1 MEGRSLQKTVA
12 LTMGDRYGVGPELVA
27 RLLADW
33 PASKVVTPILFGDP
47 EVFARG
53 CAVAQVA
60 PKLRRVAS
68 PADARGGAGPTFV
81 ELPFDAP
88 VGPPGH
94 ASAAAG
100 GEVLATLERV
110 IAPPATSTHSS
121 MRRSTSRRCA
131 TPGTTAATRPRSSP
145 AASAARRARSTCS
158 ARSGPRASPRM
169 CRSPASGAGHPA
181 RDRQGHRAD
190 ARVPP
195 GPRRRRAAAGGGGAE
210 PACRRGRRLRPRGD
224 RRHRPGDRC
233 RARRRHGGRG
243 AFPGRQRVPPGPQ
256 GRLPRRRHDVP
267 RPGTDRAEAAGPRP
281 RRHGDRGLPIPITTA
296 GHGTAFD
303 IAGKGIAT
311 VDGLAAAAGVCRRM
325 LELAAEAGS
334 PAVIPR

>member
-53 CAVAQVA
+53 CAVARVA

-68 PADARGGAGPTFV
+68 PADARDGAGPAFV

-88 VGPPGH
+88 VGLPGH
-94 ASAAAG
+94 VSAAAG
-100 GEVLATLERV
+100 GEALATLERV
-110 IAPPATSTHSS
+110 IAAAGAGEADGLVYAPLNKQA
-121 MRRSTSRRCA
+121 MRDAGHDGGDETAFFARRLGGEAGEINMLGEIWTSRVTSHVPLARVA
-131 TPGTTAATRPRSSP
+131 DLVTRPAIGKAIAQMHAFLRGLGVAEPRLAVAALNPHAGEGGAFGP
-145 AASAARRARSTCS
+145 AIDAAR
-158 ARSGPRASPRM
+158 
-169 CRSPASGAGHPA
+169 
-181 RDRQGHRAD
+181 
-190 ARVPP
+190 
-195 GPRRRRAAAGGGGAE
+195 AAGMAAEGPFPADSVFPQVLKGGY
-210 PACRRGRRLRPRGD
+210 
-224 RRHRPGDRC
+224 
-233 RARRRHGGRG
+233 HGVVTMYHDQGQIALKLLGLGRG
-243 AFPGRQRVPPGPQ
+243 VT
-256 GRLPRRRHDVP
+256 VI
-267 RPGTDRAEAAGPRP
+267 AG
-281 RRHGDRGLPIPITTA
+281 LSIPITTA

-325 LELAAEAGS
+325 LEPAAEAGS
-334 PAVIPR
+334 PAVISR